1 MIQIHPSSS
10 KSSNITNCPDLKVT
24 VTTSSSMED
33 TSSTTSGS
41 TTPTGS
47 TLSLDLVDNLME
59 RCSIRNYFSRD
70 NTGNSSGDSGGGGGG
85 CLSTAV
91 GLMAPLSPRRYQNIL
106 VLPLG

>member
-10 KSSNITNCPDLKVT
+10 KSSNITSCPDLKVT

-70 NTGNSSGDSGGGGGG
+70 STGHSSGDSGGGG
-85 CLSTAV
+85 CLSTAG
-91 GLMAPLSPRRYQNIL
+91 GLMAPLSPRRYQNKL